1 LVALHLDPY
10 VGLAGLIVGLVVG
23 MTGMGGGALMTPIL
37 VLVFNVQPLA
47 AVSSDLVASM
57 VMKPVGSAV
66 HLRRG
71 TVKREL
77 VIWLSIGSIP
87 SAFAGVLVI
96 RLLGHGGQLQE
107 RLKFTLGAVLL
118 LAAAAIVAR
127 GSLQLRRRRAEDAGR
142 GPASS
147 PAAFRVMRLPTLLVG
162 LVGGLVV
169 GMTSVGSG
177 SLIIVA
183 LMLLYPVLRSTELVG
198 SDLVQ
203 AVPLVASAAI
213 AHLLFGDFRL
223 GITAS
228 ILVGSIP
235 GVLIGALFSSRSPEW
250 ALRPVLIFVLL
261 ASGLKLLN
269 LSNTAL
275 AIVLLCALAVGCGAV
290 AFYALAMRPGLAEA
304 RRPFAG

>member
-1 LVALHLDPY
+1 
-10 VGLAGLIVGLVVG
+10 
-23 MTGMGGGALMTPIL
+23 
-37 VLVFNVQPLA
+37 
-47 AVSSDLVASM
+47 M

-77 VIWLSIGSIP
+77 VIRLSIGSIP

-275 AIVLLCALAVGCGAV
+275 AIVLLCALAAGCGAV